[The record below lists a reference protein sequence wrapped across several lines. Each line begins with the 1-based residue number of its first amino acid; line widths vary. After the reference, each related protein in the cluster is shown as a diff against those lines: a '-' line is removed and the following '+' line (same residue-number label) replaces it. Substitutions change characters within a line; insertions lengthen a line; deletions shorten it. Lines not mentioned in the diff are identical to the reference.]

1 MKNLLRPYSKL
12 VITSI
17 SLLVLSAVSLTA
29 ETITSSGHALIT
41 SSIDKDIYRSRA
53 IENALQ
59 KIVLGAGQSLNS
71 FSIVENGKVLLDQIH
86 TQSAV
91 KVIQYKVINES
102 IKNKRYHV
110 TVEALLS
117 NEESKNSTEVCRK
130 VQIESVNFSL
140 VLNYNT
146 YNFPAWADISKE
158 WILSELEYRSFDPK
172 LEMAKNKKPK
182 KDSEG
187 LYTLFK
193 QTGIRDEIEKIYS
206 ISADIDF
213 ERVNKNNF
221 IEKNII
227 LTARINTSVARK
239 DKVISQQ
246 EFIQPYVIHQKILN
260 NSFLGQREVIGAR
273 SKNISCE
280 F

>member
-71 FSIVENGKVLLDQIH
+71 FSIVENGKVLLDQIR

-91 KVIQYKVINES
+91 KVLQYKVINES

-110 TVEALLS
+110 TVEALLGDEER
-117 NEESKNSTEVCRK
+117 NESAQVCRK

-140 VLNYNT
+140 TMRYNT
-146 YNFPAWADISKE
+146 NNFPAWADISKD
-158 WILSELEYRSFDPK
+158 WIISELKYRSFDPK
-172 LEMAKNKKPK
+172 LEIAKNEKSKKNT
-182 KDSEG
+182 EG

-193 QTGIRDEIEKIYS
+193 QTDFQDEIEKIYS
-206 ISADIDF
+206 VSTNIVF

-221 IEKNII
+221 LEKNII
-227 LTARINTSVARK
+227 IKAIINTSVARK
-239 DKVISQQ
+239 DKIISQQ
-246 EFIQPYVIHQKILN
+246 EFIQPYLIHQKILN
-260 NSFLGQREVIGAR
+260 NSF
-273 SKNISCE
+273 
-280 F
+280 